1 MKMLLKLTRSSTS
14 LLWKMYISRYRKV
27 RTPEEN
33 TNNRNLFSLGLCFL
47 FNRNLFF
54 FYKTQAFC
62 PEGTSKWIG
71 LLGCKVN
78 RNSNQQF
85 LQSQM

>member
-54 FYKTQAFC
+54 VFC
-62 PEGTSKWIG
+62 FIKPRHFAQKALANG
-71 LLGCKVN
+71 LVC
-78 RNSNQQF
+78 
-85 LQSQM
+85 